1 MHVGCTV
8 NISDMGLITIY
19 LLIAPVQL
27 AWEAACGSGVRPK
40 DLSLDPQCPC
50 KVRWGSQVCNLTTS
64 ILRWVTKT
72 EESPKPCGQLPW

>member
-27 AWEAACGSGVRPK
+27 AWEAACGSVVRPK
-40 DLSLDPQCPC
+40 DLSLLYKGCMLE
-50 KVRWGSQVCNLTTS
+50 GEN
-64 ILRWVTKT
+64 
-72 EESPKPCGQLPW
+72 QLPYVL